1 MKGNQAYRFALD
13 PTPVQEQRFRSHTGA
28 ARSAW
33 NWGLDQCRKRSETEK
48 KWESGVDLH
57 RLWNVEKK
65 RNPKLAW
72 WKENA
77 TCAGSLPH
85 PGLGAGEL
93 HHVQEGRAEG
103 TTNRLP
109 PAQAE
114 GAMPG
119 LLPLRHRGDALLG
132 DHGHPAQVGH
142 HRGPPRSQLRGDPLR
157 LDALHQATTM
167 LASRYATV
175 GVEDLNVVG
184 RLRNRRLARPL
195 PTRPSGWCGTSLA
208 PRPPGVVA
216 GPSSPSASSLAPR
229 PALGVG
235 R

>member
-13 PTPVQEQRFRSHTGA
+13 PTPVQEQRFRSHAGA

-142 HRGPPRSQLRGDPLR
+142 HRGTPRSWLRGVP
-157 LDALHQATTM
+157 QATGGCESGAYSCSLIRNEVGSQWTAHRSSPP
-167 LASRYATV
+167 ASFGPSGRR
-175 GVEDLNVVG
+175 GIEG
-184 RLRNRRLARPL
+184 RLRLATHWSYSSVWWPLRP
-195 PTRPSGWCGTSLA
+195 
-208 PRPPGVVA
+208 
-216 GPSSPSASSLAPR
+216 
-229 PALGVG
+229 
-235 R
+235 